1 MISKKVQTGSS
12 SLKKAVLQIDLAEAP
27 GGDLI
32 ETCPVTHRRR
42 ACTKAS
48 RRRRN
53 VSKSFPR
60 ALRGLKILESPYLD
74 ADSAS
79 NDVR

>member
-60 ALRGLKILESPYLD
+60 VGLKILESPYLD